1 MKKTAIFVLVMVLG
15 MFVVKATE
23 NYQGQWLES
32 TKTLTV
38 AVQDNPDSVYSAVE
52 YNAEFPGGIDA
63 MMKFIQDNIKY
74 PEQALKDSVSGI
86 VMLIFVVEK
95 DGSIDDIKV
104 YVSVGSGCD
113 EEAVRI
119 VKMMPKWTPAKDK
132 GKAVRQIFCLPVNFQ
147 L

>member
-1 MKKTAIFVLVMVLG
+1 MKKTVIFVLVMVLG

-63 MMKFIQDNIKY
+63 MMDNIKY

-119 VKMMPKWTPAKDK
+119 VKMMPKWTPAQDK